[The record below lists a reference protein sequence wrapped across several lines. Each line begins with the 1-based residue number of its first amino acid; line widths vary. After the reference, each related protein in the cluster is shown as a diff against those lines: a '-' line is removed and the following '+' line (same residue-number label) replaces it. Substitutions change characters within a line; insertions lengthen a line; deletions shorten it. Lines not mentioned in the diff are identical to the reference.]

1 MFDRQILEICLWNCE
16 YIWLF
21 MLDISHRSTRQTW
34 SLSSQINMFIMWLM
48 SPKLS
53 SCITWRRETVPYNQA
68 SVVVLWEGHEPV
80 TSHVFIRH
88 RRHTV
93 RIVMLHSRYTT
104 EHQLRF
110 SYSIAWSNDQKTFHF
125 WIMCDKKYRSIV
137 IWNHVWNSI
146 INYFKLVKPCRI
158 WPLRS
163 ESLNSSYLILFT
175 TTSLIQQDA
184 LSSSV
189 FSLCQLF
196 VSHVRSRHVLFQLVS
211 YICRVVQ
218 QRTSSHSDV
227 ISTSAYWPLWCFR
240 ALYPIWSSSPLFK
253 LFIWAR
259 SLQHNRLVTVHYT
272 CLSNIIAH
280 LFTSKQM

>member
-1 MFDRQILEICLWNCE
+1 MIKQN
-16 YIWLF
+16 
-21 MLDISHRSTRQTW
+21 S
-34 SLSSQINMFIMWLM
+34 
-48 SPKLS
+48 
-53 SCITWRRETVPYNQA
+53 
-68 SVVVLWEGHEPV
+68 
-80 TSHVFIRH
+80 
-88 RRHTV
+88 
-93 RIVMLHSRYTT
+93 SRYTT

-137 IWNHVWNSI
+137 VWNHVWNSI
-146 INYFKLVKPCRI
+146 INYFKLVQPCRI

-163 ESLNSSYLILFT
+163 ESLNSSYLTLFT
-175 TTSLIQQDA
+175 TTSLIHQMLCHH
-184 LSSSV
+184 LS

-196 VSHVRSRHVLFQLVS
+196 VSHVRSRHVLFHIFAVLFNKELLHTAMW
-211 YICRVVQ
+211 YPHLLIDRFRC
-218 QRTSSHSDV
+218 
-227 ISTSAYWPLWCFR
+227 LR